1 MKVRLLPLAIGA
13 AIAMPGIALADGP
26 TVYGK
31 MNVAFGMES
40 LDYGYNAGYTTTD
53 NSSDRWLLTSY
64 DSRLGVKG
72 SETISDSLS
81 AIYVAEFGID
91 VDDGTGLSQRNIYV
105 GLKGGWGQLVAG
117 KMDTPLKSSQGK
129 IDQFGD
135 TTGDIKHV
143 FVGENRADNVVA
155 YATPSISGFQATVA
169 IIPGEQV
176 DSGTNA
182 KNGPADATSVS
193 VTYTMDGL
201 YAAVAADSYTPCT
214 AYTGVKADLSD
225 LDKDSYTCD
234 TTRLVGVY
242 TMDALQV
249 GAMYQTAT
257 TRTSGVDFDQDGFL
271 LSVGYKIDAIKLKA
285 QYGATTLSDNIS
297 KVDNDAT
304 LIAVGADYI
313 LSKQT
318 NLYVH
323 YTSNTYKYDNAGA
336 VAVFGATSAKDQ
348 TRDVVDFGIVHNF

>member
-40 LDYGYNAGYTTTD
+40 FDYGYAPVSTTKKD
-53 NSSDRWLLTSY
+53 GDAWVLNSY

-72 SETISDSLS
+72 DEKISDSLS
-81 AIYVAEFGID
+81 ALYVAEFGID

-135 TTGDIKHV
+135 TTGDLKYV
-143 FVGENRADNVVA
+143 FVGENRVDNVVA
-155 YATPSISGFQATVA
+155 YTTPSFSGVSATLA
-169 IIPGEQV
+169 IIPGETV
-176 DSGTNA
+176 DTGQPDP
-182 KNGPADATSVS
+182 KNGPADSSSVS
-193 VTYTMDGL
+193 INYTMDNF
-201 YAAVAADSYTPCT
+201 YVALAHDDEVKSDVRY
-214 AYTGVKADLSD
+214 GVKTTVDGLLSD
-225 LDKDSYTCD
+225 SAKFN
-234 TTRLVGVY
+234 TTRLVGVF

-249 GAMYQTAT
+249 GAMYQTAE
-257 TRTSGVDFDQDGFL
+257 SSDPFALGPYASADIDQDGFL
-271 LSVGYKIDAIKLKA
+271 LSGSYKIDAIKLKA
-285 QYGATTLSDNIS
+285 QYGQTTT
-297 KVDNDAT
+297 KVKLPTSIENDGT
-304 LIAVGADYI
+304 LIALGADYI

-323 YTSNTYKYDNAGA
+323 YTDVTYKAKVSG
-336 VAVFGATSAKDQ
+336 GKDQ
-348 TRDVVDFGIVHNF
+348 TEDQLDFGIVHNF